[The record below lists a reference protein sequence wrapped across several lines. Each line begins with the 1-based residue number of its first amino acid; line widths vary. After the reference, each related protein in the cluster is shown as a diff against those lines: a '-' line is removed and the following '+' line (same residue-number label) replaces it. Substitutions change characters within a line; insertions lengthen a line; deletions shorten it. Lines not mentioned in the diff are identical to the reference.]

1 VDAGSIASHNLFWQN
16 ITNASGSVVDSSV
29 VADPLLDGNYRLQ
42 PSSPAIDAGVAHF
55 EWNGE
60 TVMDQAAGSYQGSAP
75 DLGWK
80 ETSSIPAVND
90 PPAITSDGG
99 GATASKPVPENQAA
113 VTDVNANDPNGDP
126 LTYSISGGTDA
137 SAFQIDASG
146 GVLTFRTA
154 PDYEAPGDS
163 NGDNAYLVTV
173 AVSDGRGGSDSQ
185 QISVTV
191 TDVDET
197 SPPPSSS
204 AFDFSLRDAATV
216 GGVAVANEDIVS
228 YDGAGHFS
236 IAFDGS
242 DVKLSPFR
250 IDAFSWLDPD
260 TLLLSVDADRTDI
273 LPGMTVPLDDSD
285 IVRFDAT
292 SLGATTA
299 GTFSMYFDG
308 SDVGLTTTA
317 ADVDAVELLPTGE
330 IAISTSDTVSVSG
343 VSARDEDLLAF
354 TPVAF
359 GSNTSGTFALFFDGS
374 DVGLGDSGEDI
385 DGAAVDGS
393 GLLYLST
400 RAAFAVPGVSG
411 ADEDVFVFDP
421 TSLGPTTAGSY
432 SSTLFFDGSSFGV
445 AATNLYALD
454 FPAP

>member
-16 ITNASGSVVDSSV
+16 ITNASGSAVDSSV
-29 VADPLLDGNYRLQ
+29 VADPLLDGDYRLQ

-60 TVMDQAAGSYQGSAP
+60 TMMDQAAGSYQGSAP

-80 ETSSIPAVND
+80 ETS
-90 PPAITSDGG
+90 
-99 GATASKPVPENQAA
+99 
-113 VTDVNANDPNGDP
+113 NGDP

-137 SAFQIDASG
+137 SAFQIDASS
-146 GVLTFRTA
+146 GVLTFGTA

-216 GGVAVANEDIVS
+216 GGVVVANEDIVS

-236 IAFDGS
+236 VAFDGS
-242 DVKLSPFR
+242 DVRLSAFR
-250 IDAFSWLDPD
+250 IDAFSWLDSD
-260 TLLLSVDADRTDI
+260 TLLLSIDAERTDI

-299 GTFSMYFDG
+299 GAFSMYFDG

-330 IAISTSDTVSVSG
+330 IAISTSDSVSVSG
-343 VSARDEDLLAF
+343 ISARDEDLLAF
-354 TPVAF
+354 TPVAL
-359 GSNTSGTFALFFDGS
+359 GSNTSGTLALFFDGS

-385 DGAAVDGS
+385 DGTAVDGS
-393 GLLYLST
+393 GTLYLST

-411 ADEDVFVFDP
+411 ADEDVFVSIRPPSGRRRRAATRRRSSSTDQASVSRRQ
-421 TSLGPTTAGSY
+421 TSLP
-432 SSTLFFDGSSFGV
+432 ST
-445 AATNLYALD
+445 
-454 FPAP
+454 FPPLRGWLRLVP